1 MATDDTFQRTGDA
14 YEIIKADPNLPN
26 TLEVNGKEYKFRP
39 NGMMRVQDRGEAFA
53 IREKYG
59 RGRAPKVT
67 TTKVNIPHPSDRGHK
82 YTFQV
87 PAMPWHRFDENGKR
101 IDNAPRIDQG

>member
-1 MATDDTFQRTGDA
+1 MATDDNTVKTGDA

-39 NGMMRVQDRGEAFA
+39 NGMMRVKDRGEAFA

-59 RGRAPKVT
+59 RGRMPQVT
-67 TTKVNIPHPSDRGHK
+67 TTRVNVPHPSDRGHK
-82 YTFQV
+82 YFFAV
-87 PAMPWHRFDENGKR
+87 PEMPWKR
-101 IDNAPRIDQG
+101 IEREKREGDLNANLLG